1 MSSAEADEPIEMPFY
16 GRTRVVSKNQLLDGG
31 GSPVGSGTLGETC
44 ADSLATEKYWE
55 IRWNMDTTAMRT
67 FAADYVATY
76 EFHTGLQC
84 FDAVGWATRRA
95 SGL

>member
-31 GSPVGSGTLGETC
+31 ESPSRKWHFGETC

-84 FDAVGWATRRA
+84 FDAVGWATGRA